1 LPAKTRR
8 QALAS
13 PYLEAIKN
21 KGFEVLFFYDM
32 FDEIVMEQ
40 MEKFKEK
47 VPFSIEND
55 IIDDKVDGT
64 NVEDSLKDDDINSG
78 MFRSYSLA

>member
-1 LPAKTRR
+1 M
-8 QALAS
+8 
-13 PYLEAIKN
+13 
-21 KGFEVLFFYDM
+21 FFYDM

-40 MEKFKEK
+40 MQKFKEK

-64 NVEDSLKDDDINSG
+64 NVEDSLKDDAINSG
-78 MFRSYSLA
+78 NR